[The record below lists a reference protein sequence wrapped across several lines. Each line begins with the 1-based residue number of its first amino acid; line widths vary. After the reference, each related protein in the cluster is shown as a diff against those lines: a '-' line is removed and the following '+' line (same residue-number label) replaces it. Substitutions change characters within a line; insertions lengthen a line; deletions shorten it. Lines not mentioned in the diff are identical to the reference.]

1 MAEFNIKE
9 FYMKNNNLDL
19 KTASSYDVAC
29 AAVKALLKMK
39 GRDIKMFCVKD
50 TSSVTDYYITVTG
63 GSKTQVSALADEVV
77 YQLGLSG
84 KDAARVEGKRGDS
97 WILVDFID
105 VIVQVFDKESR
116 GFYDFDRLLADAEN
130 IDISHIEALD
140 IEN

>member
-1 MAEFNIKE
+1 MENKNI
-9 FYMKNNNLDL
+9 DL
-19 KTASSYDVAC
+19 SNASSYEVAR

-39 GRDIKMFCVKD
+39 GSSIKLFCVKE

-63 GSKTQVSALADEVV
+63 RSKTQVSSLAEEVV

-84 KDAARVEGKRGDS
+84 RDAARVEGKRGDT

-116 GFYDFDRLLADAEN
+116 SFYDFDRLLADAEL
-130 IDISHIEALD
+130 IDISNIEEELD
-140 IEN
+140 NEN